1 MCAAIALR
9 DLLPSAMAV
18 NKSRSMAPR
27 SATLR
32 WKACNVSNTMPGDGG
47 WGCGEEDILPV
58 YPHTPHDAPRQRLVT
73 EHFLVAFVKKI
84 IHPKYRREMLGQI
97 VRSTGVYV
105 LVAGIARDSEGKVG
119 VLPLAYEARTGNKRP
134 TLRRDRDGER
144 TGIARPA
151 HQRLAD
157 AGVGR

>member
-1 MCAAIALR
+1 
-9 DLLPSAMAV
+9 MAV

-32 WKACNVSNTMPGDGG
+32 WKACNVSNTIPGDGG
-47 WGCGEEDILPV
+47 WGCGEGDILPV
-58 YPHTPHDAPRQRLVT
+58 YPHTPYDAPRQGLVP

-84 IHPKYRREMLGQI
+84 IPPEYRREVLGQI
-97 VRSTGVYV
+97 VRRTGVYV
-105 LVAGIARDSEGKVG
+105 LVAGIARDSERKVV
-119 VLPLAYEARTGNKRP
+119 VLPLTYETRPGNKRP

-151 HQRLAD
+151 K
-157 AGVGR
+157 